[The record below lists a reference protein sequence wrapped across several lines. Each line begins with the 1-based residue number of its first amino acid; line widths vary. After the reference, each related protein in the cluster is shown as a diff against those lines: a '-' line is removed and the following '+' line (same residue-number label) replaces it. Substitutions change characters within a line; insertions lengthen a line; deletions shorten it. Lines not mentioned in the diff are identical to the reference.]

1 MSAPVT
7 GSEALAEGASRTHRA
22 GLTRPADR
30 GSGGA
35 QARGCGAHHRFLP
48 VFPAPNLGI
57 RVPDEQVQGEAD
69 HRGDGSLV
77 PGVWGAGGGARDM
90 VGHSFLHRA
99 SRPGPA
105 GSCPQVTVWV
115 PAGLHPRASGGA
127 SRCPHR
133 PRISALQARASP
145 PHQWR
150 ERMRAPTWLGHV
162 SLPFLPCWAPQHLS
176 LGLCRGAPAVGRPQ
190 HRVSAGTP
198 RGPRPSRETHSLTQR
213 EDPAQTATFI
223 D

>member
-77 PGVWGAGGGARDM
+77 PGVWGAGGGLGTWLATPFFI
-90 VGHSFLHRA
+90 V
-99 SRPGPA
+99 RPGPA
-105 GSCPQVTVWV
+105 QPGHVPRSQCGCPLACTPE
-115 PAGLHPRASGGA
+115 PAEGPPPAHTGP
-127 SRCPHR
+127 
-133 PRISALQARASP
+133 ASP
-145 PHQWR
+145 PCR
-150 ERMRAPTWLGHV
+150 PAP
-162 SLPFLPCWAPQHLS
+162 HLRIS
-176 LGLCRGAPAVGRPQ
+176 GEKG
-190 HRVSAGTP
+190 
-198 RGPRPSRETHSLTQR
+198 
-213 EDPAQTATFI
+213 
-223 D
+223 